1 MLVLDTDI
9 LTIIQRASSVEY
21 APLIAR
27 LPAND
32 PLSVHVTIITVEEQ
46 LRGWLSYVAKA
57 RTRDKRI
64 DAYSRLRGFIRD
76 LSARQILDFDGAA
89 ADKFEQLVK
98 AKLRVGSMDLKSPQ
112 SRWQTT
118 PSCCHEI
125 CPIIVKCQVC
135 KSRIGRCHDSFVT
148 RRPAEARP

>member
-21 APLIAR
+21 ARLIAR
-27 LPAND
+27 LPASD

-57 RTRDKRI
+57 QTRDKRI
-64 DAYSRLRGFIRD
+64 EAYSRLRGFIRD

-89 ADKFEQLVK
+89 ADQFEQLVK
-98 AKLRVGSMDLKSPQ
+98 AKLRIGSMDLKIAAIALANNAKLLFRNLSDYRKVPGL
-112 SRWQTT
+112 
-118 PSCCHEI
+118 
-125 CPIIVKCQVC
+125 QVE
-135 KSRIGRCHDSFVT
+135 DWT
-148 RRPAEARP
+148 LP